1 MKVRSKHWKWKLKL
15 LLESQCEKN
24 KRLLWNC
31 LQDAPWKRPNLKDV
45 SEKWKWKV
53 TCAINLTVRD
63 AHGRDQRWKPM
74 AVKHLDIC
82 GHLIKPAWSQTTFY
96 LFSFV
101 VLPKICIF
109 IIMCTKDI
117 WASKPVLPQGG
128 LFNNINTWQKQICTF
143 YHHF

>member
-24 KRLLWNC
+24 KRLLGNC

-96 LFSFV
+96 LFTFV
-101 VLPKICIF
+101 LFCLHQHLTKKNMHLLPPFLSEELKNVRVKVI
-109 IIMCTKDI
+109 
-117 WASKPVLPQGG
+117 S
-128 LFNNINTWQKQICTF
+128 
-143 YHHF
+143 